1 MNIKLMDIPWDKEG
15 VLIDR
20 PNRFLG
26 VVDIGGERMK
36 VHIHDPGRLK
46 EILYPGNR
54 ILYPGN
60 RILLRYAPSKNRKT
74 RWDLLAGKVKSQW
87 VFVHSGFHRKFAEK
101 IFSIPEISPFKDM
114 TELRAEVSYNKS
126 RLDFL
131 IITSNKER
139 IWIEVKGCTLA
150 KNGIALFPDA
160 PTTRGR
166 RHIEELIQLR
176 ERGERAA
183 VIVLVFRSDVNCFA
197 PNCETDPEFCR
208 TFFKGIERGI
218 EIYPLVLG
226 YEEGEVFY
234 THRISVCQ

>member
-1 MNIKLMDIPWDKEG
+1 MENQEILMKIKLMDIPWDKEG
-15 VLIDR
+15 IFIDR

-26 VVDIGGERMK
+26 VVDIGGEIMK

-54 ILYPGN
+54 V
-60 RILLRYAPSKNRKT
+60 LLRYAPSKNRKT
-74 RWDLLAGKVKSQW
+74 SWDLLAGKVESQW

-101 IFSIPEISPFKDM
+101 IFCIPEISPFKDV

-131 IITSNKER
+131 ITTSNKER

-150 KNGIALFPDA
+150 KNGVALFPDA

-183 VIVLVFRSDVNCFA
+183 IIVLVFRCDVNCFA

-208 TFFKGIERGI
+208 AFSKGIERGI
-218 EIYPLVLG
+218 EIYPLMLR
-226 YEEGEVFY
+226 YEEGKVFY
-234 THRISVCQ
+234 THRISVC